1 MGNTL
6 KFLLEY
12 NDYIN
17 NIEHSNS
24 DLYIYNEIIK
34 RTKFGR
40 LAIVEGLIFTHPS
53 DKSKNI
59 LLRRFPELK
68 IEIETEGE
76 IYVEN
81 QPPQELKKYLP
92 IITNLGYFIS
102 KLTINGKE
110 WIKEFDEKT
119 KPIAFILEAKY
130 DLEVLIPDKLYHCS
144 PLKYKD
150 KILKIGLI
158 PKSNNKISNHPDRI
172 YLTDNIDK
180 SIKFGEYLGDEFC
193 IYEIDG
199 KCLSKL
205 YSDVNLRNNGFYTL
219 NNIQPKYIKIVKEFV
234 K

>member
-24 DLYIYNEIIK
+24 DLYIYDEIIK

-92 IITNLGYFIS
+92 LITNLGYFIS

-130 DLEVLIPDKLYHCS
+130 DLEVSIPDKLYHCS
-144 PLKYKD
+144 PLKYRD
-150 KILKIGLI
+150 KILKIGLV
-158 PKSNNKISNHPDRI
+158 PKSKNKLSNHPDRI
-172 YLTDNIDK
+172 YLANDINIV
-180 SIKFGEYLGDEFC
+180 IKFGEYLEDEFC

-199 KCLSKL
+199 NCLSKL
-205 YSDVNLRNNGFYTL
+205 YSDVNFRKKGFYTFD
-219 NNIQPKYIKIVKEFV
+219 NIKPQYIKIIKEFT